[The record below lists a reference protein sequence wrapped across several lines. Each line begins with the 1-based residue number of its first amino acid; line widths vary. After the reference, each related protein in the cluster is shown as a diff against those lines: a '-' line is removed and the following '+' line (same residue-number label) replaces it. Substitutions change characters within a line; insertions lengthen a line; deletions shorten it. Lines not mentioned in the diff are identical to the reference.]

1 MRDAEAHRGE
11 LRTEV
16 RDRVGYVTLHRPAKR
31 NALTREMWSAIPGVM
46 QALSS
51 RTDLVAIA
59 IQGAEGTFGAG
70 ADLGD
75 VLEASSDRAS
85 AEAYCTTVVTA
96 LLAVATTELPTVAW
110 VAGVAAGG
118 GAELALACDLRVADA
133 TASFSFPFAR
143 LGVVPDRFTLDRL
156 TATVGQSTARR
167 LVFTGEVVDA
177 RAAFAMKLVDDVV
190 AADEVAEAKA
200 RWSARLSH
208 GSRAA
213 RVGMKRALR
222 GLETTHD
229 VASLTREMVASIV
242 SGDVRDAAQAFL
254 ASVVMK

>member
-1 MRDAEAHRGE
+1 MRDSDRGE

-16 RDRVGYVTLHRPAKR
+16 KDRVGYVTLYRPAKR
-31 NALTREMWSAIPGVM
+31 NALTREMWSALPGVV

-59 IQGAEGTFGAG
+59 LQGAEGTFGAG

-75 VLEASSDRAS
+75 VLEASTDWAS
-85 AEAYCTTVVTA
+85 AEAYCTAVVTA

-110 VAGVAAGG
+110 VAGIAAGG
-118 GAELALACDLRVADA
+118 GAELALACDLRVADV
-133 TASFSFPFAR
+133 TASFAFPFAR

-156 TATVGQSTARR
+156 TATVGPSTARR
-167 LVFTGEVVDA
+167 LVLTGEVVDA
-177 RAAFAMKLVDDVV
+177 KAALAMKLVDEVV
-190 AADEVAEAKA
+190 ASEDVAEAKG

-213 RVGMKRALR
+213 RIGMKRALR
-222 GLETTHD
+222 GLETTLD
-229 VASLTREMVASIV
+229 VASLTKEMVASIV
-242 SGDVRDAAQAFL
+242 SGEVREAAQAFL
-254 ASVVMK
+254 AKS